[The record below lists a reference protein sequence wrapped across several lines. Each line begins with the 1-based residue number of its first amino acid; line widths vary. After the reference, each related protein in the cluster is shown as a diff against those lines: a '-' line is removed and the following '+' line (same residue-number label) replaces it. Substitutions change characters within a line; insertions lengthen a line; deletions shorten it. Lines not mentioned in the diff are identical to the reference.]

1 MATHKYGKWEYTDEE
16 LDQMYEEATR
26 RGEEALR
33 TEPLA
38 QAAHYEAATGR
49 VVIELIDGC
58 TFAFPVTL
66 AQGLADATPQ
76 QLAEIRILGPGTTLD
91 WPQLDEQF
99 GVAGLLAGRFGNA
112 KWMERLAERRVAQAK
127 AAKPKPKIKQQR
139 QRLRAA

>member
-1 MATHKYGKWEYTDEE
+1 MAKWRMSKEE
-16 LDQMYEEATR
+16 FERQFAEATR
-26 RGEEALR
+26 RGEERLR

-49 VVIELIDGC
+49 VVIEMIDGC
-58 TFAFPVTL
+58 TFAFPATL

-127 AAKPKPKIKQQR
+127 AAKPKPKTRQQKQH
-139 QRLRAA
+139 LRTA